1 MNKFAEIR
9 YSLAQLNDVE
19 RKDIIAW
26 LERFG
31 ERIQSFDRIEDSEE
45 PAPAYGAPFPETVS
59 AGPGLSAGP
68 GFSANSSLG
77 ASLSAGLSTGPSLS
91 ASSSPSANPT
101 PTYMTRDE
109 FLDFQE
115 QSFTPYEYV
124 NGIIRAMSGPSV
136 AHCLITQ
143 NIHRALDARLRG
155 GPCQSFCTGGEI
167 NLTLGDDE
175 IVYHPD
181 VYVSCDRSVWDPR
194 WIPNPKFVVE
204 VLSPTTQDID
214 RREKAFNYRRVDSL
228 DEYVMAS
235 QKRPE
240 VTVFRRADRWRPS
253 ISVGL
258 RTAVEFR
265 SFGVSVSLAEI
276 YEGVIFASTLSD
288 NQD

>member
-9 YSLAQLNDVE
+9 YSLAQLNDIE

-31 ERIQSFDRIEDSEE
+31 ERVQGFDSVED
-45 PAPAYGAPFPETVS
+45 PEKS
-59 AGPGLSAGP
+59 HPEY
-68 GFSANSSLG
+68 G
-77 ASLSAGLSTGPSLS
+77 ASLPGSV
-91 ASSSPSANPT
+91 SSQ
-101 PTYMTRDE
+101 YMTREE

-115 QSFTPYEYV
+115 QSFTPFEFV
-124 NGIIRAMSGPSV
+124 NGIIRPMSGPSV

-143 NIHRALDARLRG
+143 NIHRVLDARLRG
-155 GPCQSFCTGGEI
+155 GPCHSFCTGGEI

-204 VLSPTTQDID
+204 VLSPSTQDID
-214 RREKAFNYRRVDSL
+214 SREKAVNYRRVDSL
-228 DEYVMAS
+228 DEYVMAA

-240 VTVFRRADRWRPS
+240 VTIYRRADRWRPD

-258 RTAVEFR
+258 RASAEFR
-265 SFGVSVSLAEI
+265 SFGVSVPLAEI
-276 YEGVIFASTLSD
+276 YEGVVFAATPSA
-288 NQD
+288 NEV

>member
-9 YSLAQLNDVE
+9 YSLAQLSDVE

-31 ERIQSFDRIEDSEE
+31 ERIHGFGMHGFESVEDSDGRR
-45 PAPAYGAPFPETVS
+45 PASGVHFTESVS
-59 AGPGLSAGP
+59 LE
-68 GFSANSSLG
+68 
-77 ASLSAGLSTGPSLS
+77 
-91 ASSSPSANPT
+91 SSSSRPANPE
-101 PTYMTRDE
+101 YMTREE

-115 QSFTPYEYV
+115 QSFTPFEFV
-124 NGIIRAMSGPSV
+124 NGIIRPMSGPSV

-143 NIHRALDARLRG
+143 NIHRVLDARLRG

-204 VLSPTTQDID
+204 VLSPSTQDID
-214 RREKAFNYRRVDSL
+214 SREKAVNYRRVDSL
-228 DEYVMAS
+228 DEYVIAS
-235 QKRPE
+235 QRRPE
-240 VTVFRRADRWRPS
+240 VTIYRRADRWRPAV
-253 ISVGL
+253 SVGL
-258 RTAVEFR
+258 RAEAEFR

-276 YEGVIFASTLSD
+276 YEGVVFAETPSLI
-288 NQD
+288 

>member
-9 YSLAQLNDVE
+9 HSLAQLNDVE

-31 ERIQSFDRIEDSEE
+31 ERIHSFDRVEDSEE
-45 PAPAYGAPFPETVS
+45 PAPAYGAPFPESVS
-59 AGPGLSAGP
+59 SH
-68 GFSANSSLG
+68 
-77 ASLSAGLSTGPSLS
+77 PS
-91 ASSSPSANPT
+91 

-143 NIHRALDARLRG
+143 NIHRVLDARLRG

-204 VLSPTTQDID
+204 VLAPSTQDID

-240 VTVFRRADRWRPS
+240 VTVYRRADRWRPS

-288 NQD
+288 NEV

>member
-9 YSLAQLNDVE
+9 YSLAQLSDVE

-31 ERIQSFDRIEDSEE
+31 ERIQGFAMVED
-45 PAPAYGAPFPETVS
+45 PEK
-59 AGPGLSAGP
+59 
-68 GFSANSSLG
+68 
-77 ASLSAGLSTGPSLS
+77 
-91 ASSSPSANPT
+91 SSPAHGVPLAEYGSPA
-101 PTYMTRDE
+101 YMTRDE

-115 QSFTPYEYV
+115 QSFTPFEFV
-124 NGIIRAMSGPSV
+124 NGIIRPMSGPSV

-143 NIHRALDARLRG
+143 NIHRVLDTRLRG

-204 VLSPTTQDID
+204 VLSPSTQDID
-214 RREKAFNYRRVDSL
+214 SREKAVNYRRVESL
-228 DEYVMAS
+228 DEYVIAS

-240 VTVFRRADRWRPS
+240 VTIYRRADRWRPAVS
-253 ISVGL
+253 AGL
-258 RTAVEFR
+258 RAEAEFR

-276 YEGVIFASTLSD
+276 YEGVVFAATPSATET
-288 NQD
+288 

>member
-9 YSLAQLNDVE
+9 YALAQLNDTE

-31 ERIQSFDRIEDSEE
+31 ERVHGADKVEE
-45 PAPAYGAPFPETVS
+45 PPLAYGESFPEYVS
-59 AGPGLSAGP
+59 PE
-68 GFSANSSLG
+68 
-77 ASLSAGLSTGPSLS
+77 
-91 ASSSPSANPT
+91 
-101 PTYMTRDE
+101 YMTRAE

-115 QSFTPYEYV
+115 KSFLPYEYV

-143 NIHRALDARLRG
+143 NIHRVLDSRLRG

-194 WIPNPKFVVE
+194 WSPNPKFVVE
-204 VLSPTTQDID
+204 VLSPSTLQID
-214 RREKAFNYRRVDSL
+214 RREKATNYRRVDSL
-228 DEYVMAS
+228 DEYVMVS
-235 QKRPE
+235 QQRPE
-240 VTVFRRADRWRPS
+240 VTIYRRADRWRPDV
-253 ISVGL
+253 SVGP
-258 RTAVEFR
+258 RAVAEFR
-265 SFGVSVSLAEI
+265 SFGVSVPLVAI
-276 YEGVIFASTLSD
+276 YEGVVFAAAPSATEA
-288 NQD
+288 

>member
-9 YSLAQLNDVE
+9 YSLAQLSEVE

-31 ERIQSFDRIEDSEE
+31 ERIHGFGMHGFESVEDARGVRPGSGAFFTGSTSSEVASPESSRSQS
-45 PAPAYGAPFPETVS
+45 ATPE
-59 AGPGLSAGP
+59 
-68 GFSANSSLG
+68 
-77 ASLSAGLSTGPSLS
+77 
-91 ASSSPSANPT
+91 
-101 PTYMTRDE
+101 YMTREE

-115 QSFTPYEYV
+115 QSFTPFEFV
-124 NGIIRAMSGPSV
+124 NGIIRPMSGPSV

-143 NIHRALDARLRG
+143 NIHRVLDTRLRG

-204 VLSPTTQDID
+204 VLSPSTQDID
-214 RREKAFNYRRVDSL
+214 SREKAVNYRRVDSL
-228 DEYVMAS
+228 DEYVIAS

-240 VTVFRRADRWRPS
+240 VTIYRRADRWRPAV
-253 ISVGL
+253 SVGL
-258 RTAVEFR
+258 RAEAEFR

-276 YEGVIFASTLSD
+276 YEGVMFAETPSII
-288 NQD
+288 

>member
-19 RKDIIAW
+19 RRDIIAW

-31 ERIQSFDRIEDSEE
+31 ERSHGFDRVEE
-45 PAPAYGAPFPETVS
+45 PEEPRSAYGAPFPEH
-59 AGPGLSAGP
+59 
-68 GFSANSSLG
+68 
-77 ASLSAGLSTGPSLS
+77 PS
-91 ASSSPSANPT
+91 PE
-101 PTYMTRDE
+101 YMTRDE

-115 QSFTPYEYV
+115 QSFTPFEFI
-124 NGIIRAMSGPSV
+124 NGIIRPMSGPSV

-143 NIHRALDARLRG
+143 NIHRVLDTRLRG

-204 VLSPTTQDID
+204 VLSPSTQDID
-214 RREKAFNYRRVDSL
+214 SREKAVNYRRVESL
-228 DEYVMAS
+228 DEYVIAS

-240 VTVFRRADRWRPS
+240 VTIYRRADRWRPD

-258 RTAVEFR
+258 RAEAEFR

-276 YEGVIFASTLSD
+276 YEGVVFAATPCSSEI
-288 NQD
+288 

>member
-31 ERIQSFDRIEDSEE
+31 ERIHSFDRIEDSEE
-45 PAPAYGAPFPETVS
+45 PAPAYGAPS
-59 AGPGLSAGP
+59 SSGPG
-68 GFSANSSLG
+68 
-77 ASLSAGLSTGPSLS
+77 
-91 ASSSPSANPT
+91 ANPS
-101 PTYMTRDE
+101 PTYMTRDA

-143 NIHRALDARLRG
+143 NIHRVLDARLRG

-204 VLSPTTQDID
+204 VLSPTTQDIV

-228 DEYVMAS
+228 
-235 QKRPE
+235 
-240 VTVFRRADRWRPS
+240 
-253 ISVGL
+253 
-258 RTAVEFR
+258 
-265 SFGVSVSLAEI
+265 
-276 YEGVIFASTLSD
+276 
-288 NQD
+288 

>member
-26 LERFG
+26 LERFS
-31 ERIQSFDRIEDSEE
+31 ERAHGFDRVEE
-45 PAPAYGAPFPETVS
+45 PEEPRSAYGAPIPEH
-59 AGPGLSAGP
+59 
-68 GFSANSSLG
+68 
-77 ASLSAGLSTGPSLS
+77 PS
-91 ASSSPSANPT
+91 PE
-101 PTYMTRDE
+101 YMTRDE

-115 QSFTPYEYV
+115 QSFTPFEFV
-124 NGIIRAMSGPSV
+124 NGIIRPMSGPSV

-143 NIHRALDARLRG
+143 NIHRVLDTRLRG

-204 VLSPTTQDID
+204 VLSPSTQDID
-214 RREKAFNYRRVDSL
+214 NREKAVNYRRVDSL
-228 DEYVMAS
+228 DEYVIAS

-240 VTVFRRADRWRPS
+240 VTIYRRADRWRPE
-253 ISVGL
+253 ISMGL
-258 RTAVEFR
+258 RAEAEFR

-276 YEGVIFASTLSD
+276 YEGVVFAATPSIEV
-288 NQD
+288 